1 MKLSSLAVLVIQPFL
16 VIALTNYYPSALTVT
31 LVVFAM
37 NSACAVVQ
45 GLYRRNVLNIGR
57 RSFGWDSKLAKA
69 LMSFSGG
76 IIMATI
82 ADQIFWKTDQLIV
95 GYLFGAE
102 FVAVY
107 SVGS

>member
-1 MKLSSLAVLVIQPFL
+1 
-16 VIALTNYYPSALTVT
+16 
-31 LVVFAM
+31 
-37 NSACAVVQ
+37 
-45 GLYRRNVLNIGR
+45 
-57 RSFGWDSKLAKA
+57 
-69 LMSFSGG
+69 MSFSGG